1 MFSSVFSRL
10 APPFL
15 CAVLTCAGLPLTAIA
30 APNPADT
37 PAVLT
42 VRQFVAARA
51 AGDTGTAYSLLSF
64 SSQKNATAKDYAAGS
79 GFSGTAT
86 PADKS
91 TPLYALF
98 ALILDTHNMAHYT
111 FAVLGPD
118 PADAN
123 TVLVR
128 VTPPA
133 SAAGVIAATVRVVT
147 IATPSGTARIDTLKS
162 AERTDP
168 KQFAQVMRGARERAK
183 RAVSQSNL
191 KQLSLGI
198 IQYEQDHDEI
208 MPDAAKWV
216 DEVMPYVKDKALF
229 HDPSAPESHPYSYAY
244 NRTLSHQSLAALY
257 VPDATVMLFESTK
270 GVKNASDTG
279 QSVPRPGRY
288 LGGTDYAF
296 ADGHVKWFP
305 DGTKLSYKLTGK

>member
-1 MFSSVFSRL
+1 MFSRL
-10 APPFL
+10 APPLL
-15 CAVLTCAGLPLTAIA
+15 CAALACAGLPLTAIA

-51 AGDTGTAYSLLSF
+51 AGDSGTAYGLLSF
-64 SSQKNATAKDYAAGS
+64 PSPKNAAAKDYAAGT

-86 PADKS
+86 PAEKAM
-91 TPLYALF
+91 PLYAVL
-98 ALILDTHNMAHYT
+98 ALLLDTHNTAHYA
-111 FAVLGPD
+111 FAVIGPD

-128 VTPPA
+128 ATPPA
-133 SAAGVIAATVRVVT
+133 SLKSVAAATVRVVT
-147 IATPSGTARIDTLKS
+147 VATPSGTAHIDTLKS
-162 AERTDP
+162 VERTDP
-168 KQFAQVMRGARERAK
+168 KQFAQVMARARERAK
-183 RAVSQSNL
+183 QVISQSNL

-198 IQYEQDHDEI
+198 IQYEQDHDEM

-216 DEVMPYVKDKALF
+216 DKIMPYVRDKALF
-229 HDPSAPESHPYSYAY
+229 HDPSAPASEAYSYAY
-244 NRTLSHQSLAALY
+244 NRTLSHQTLAVLY
-257 VPDATVMLFESTK
+257 APASTVMLFESTK
-270 GVKNASDTG
+270 GVKNAADTG
-279 QSVPRPGRY
+279 QSVPRPGRH